1 MRQRCGHGHTGP
13 GPAGVSPREA
23 AGVGP
28 GSRAAQE
35 TSGAVCPIKAS
46 AG

>member
-1 MRQRCGHGHTGP
+1 MRQRRGHGHAGP

-28 GSRAAQE
+28 GGRAAQE
-35 TSGAVCPIKAS
+35 TPGAVCPIKAS
-46 AG
+46 TG